1 MTSYKPRLLLFSPW
15 MLRIVLPSK
24 LIGTYTLYKS
34 DSSGITP
41 IYVGRSDTDLLRR
54 LVTHPYQGIGTHF
67 QFNIHENSE
76 QAFIV
81 ECSLFHMYEYGHT
94 LLNKIHPAAPSHS
107 TLRCPFCQ
115 TMAITLGQ
123 RIDLSKLA

>member
-15 MLRIVLPSK
+15 VLRIVLPSK
-24 LIGTYTLYKS
+24 LIGTYTLYKRG
-34 DSSGITP
+34 SSGITP

-54 LVTHPYQGIGTHF
+54 LVSHPYQDIATHF
-67 QFNIHENSE
+67 HLDIHESPE

-81 ECSLFHMYEYGHT
+81 ECSLFHMYEQMVI
-94 LLNKIHPAAPSHS
+94 NKIHPAVPRNS

-115 TMAITLGQ
+115 TMKIALDQ
-123 RIDLSKLA
+123 RIDLTKLA